1 MALKHDAQGF
11 LVGDPIDL
19 SKAVADWAAIRDD
32 VRAIRQA
39 VLGIESALNRDAPE
53 ARASVPATPGR
64 GAGLEE
70 ADPTVKAFN
79 EVAQPMAR
87 DARQGADTARAP
99 QNPQAVPARQALTGQ
114 PAQAARR
121 ERQIPV
127 LLRAPAVPQ
136 TGGAGGNAARRDTE
150 SAAAITR
157 AVAELRATRQAVTP
171 APAQPMGRDSRG
183 RFVRGAAAARPAAG
197 GGRGAGAGG
206 PTDGERDGQDESALR
221 SLGDRIVGAFKES
234 GAGLEEA
241 DPTVKAFNEVAQPM
255 ARGYELLTGGDS
267 QKKQEGWLRRI
278 YGSLTGFRK
287 DEGLFN
293 KVAAK
298 RLKAIEEKPVAE
310 AGGGGGLF
318 GGLLGML
325 GGLLKRIPGVGAL
338 AASAG
343 GLLARG
349 GGLLAGAGR
358 MDAGA
363 GRGLLGLGRGA
374 LRRIPIIGALLGGIG
389 AATDIYDSETDDTLT
404 RREKDQRAGKA
415 VGGLAGT
422 MGGMFAGAKLGALVG
437 AFAGPVGAAIGG
449 AIGGAAGLFFGDQA
463 GQIIGTTV
471 GGWVSDLRDADI
483 PGKIAAAWTA
493 TTEAVMS
500 AWNATVEGVKKGWDS
515 VVSGFTAVGDG
526 IGKAWGGFVDA
537 AKAGWESFTGLFA
550 SIFDALKS
558 IPVVGPA
565 IEAAQAAMEK
575 AADAVGGVVA
585 GAKEMAGAAATA
597 VKEKAVELGTKAA
610 EGVKSGVEYLGNNTT
625 VGKGIKAAGQGAAAI
640 AEKAPAAA
648 ERAYNVTAAA
658 AGSALEAIMPKGYR
672 HKALF
677 DGIKGGDSLT
687 KYGSYT
693 DEEAALVRELKT
705 SGANTSANVKG
716 GMSLEVQG
724 KISAQ
729 AKRAGLDPVMM
740 QKIAAMESGG
750 NANAISSTGA
760 IGIYQFTGQTASG
773 VGIKNRFDVDQNI
786 EGGMK
791 LTKQNQAMLEDAKLP
806 VTAENLYMMHQLG
819 PKAAKEVI
827 RGAASG
833 KSKEELS
840 ADTQKAMNLN
850 YGAKSKT
857 AADYIATNKKAL
869 DDRYA
874 AVTKD
879 AGGAQTAVAKA
890 DSPSPAAGQVAAVS
904 PAQPPAPAAKPAAVP
919 AEPANPAVAQAVTP
933 PATPNYV
940 GPTATPVVAAVA
952 VPPVPA
958 GPQAA
963 PVAEAPQVTVPMAS
977 NSARQPAVV
986 VAGGGEVGQD
996 LRERGIAHIATGGLG
1011 GA

>member
-1 MALKHDAQGF
+1 MALKYDAQGF

-39 VLGIESALNRDAPE
+39 VLGIESALNRDA
-53 ARASVPATPGR
+53 
-64 GAGLEE
+64 
-70 ADPTVKAFN
+70 
-79 EVAQPMAR
+79 
-87 DARQGADTARAP
+87 RQGADTARAP
-99 QNPQAVPARQALTGQ
+99 QNPQATPARQALTGQ

-150 SAAAITR
+150 SAAAVTR
-157 AVAELRATRQAVTP
+157 AVAELRATRQAVTR

-241 DPTVKAFNEVAQPM
+241 DPTVKAFNEVAKPM

-358 MDAGA
+358 MAAGA

-537 AKAGWESFTGLFA
+537 AKAGWESFTGLFT

-597 VKEKAVELGTKAA
+597 IKEKAVELGTKAV

-693 DEEAALVRELKT
+693 DEEAARIRELKT
-705 SGANTSANVKG
+705 SDANTSANVKG
-716 GMSLEVQG
+716 GMSPEVQD

-729 AKRAGLDPVMM
+729 AKKAGLDPVMM

-760 IGIYQFTGQTASG
+760 IGIYQFTGKTASG

-791 LTKQNQAMLEDAKLP
+791 LTKQNQAVLERAGLP

-819 PKAAKEVI
+819 PKAAQEVI
-827 RGAASG
+827 RGAAEG
-833 KSKEELS
+833 KSKGDLS

-850 YGAKSKT
+850 YGANSKT

-869 DDRYA
+869 NDRYA
-874 AVTKD
+874 SVTKD
-879 AGGAQTAVAKA
+879 TGSAPSAIAKA
-890 DSPSPAAGQVAAVS
+890 DSPSSVVAPAVSAPPAQSVAKTVVPAAPAAPVVAHAPAMPALPGLAAPATPVIASVSMPSVS
-904 PAQPPAPAAKPAAVP
+904 PA
-919 AEPANPAVAQAVTP
+919 
-933 PATPNYV
+933 
-940 GPTATPVVAAVA
+940 PVVPPIADAPPVA
-952 VPPVPA
+952 VPMA
-958 GPQAA
+958 GADA
-963 PVAEAPQVTVPMAS
+963 RKPVAVVS
-977 NSARQPAVV
+977 QPA
-986 VAGGGEVGQD
+986 EVGQD

>member
-358 MDAGA
+358 MAAGA

-500 AWNATVEGVKKGWDS
+500 AWNAAVEGVKKGWDS

-558 IPVVGPA
+558 TPVVGPA

-597 VKEKAVELGTKAA
+597 IKEKAVELGTKAV

-625 VGKGIKAAGQGAAAI
+625 VGRGIKAASQGAAAL
-640 AEKAPAAA
+640 AEKAAPAA

-672 HKALF
+672 HKAMF
-677 DGIKGGDSLT
+677 DGFKGGDNLT

-693 DEEAALVRELKT
+693 DEEAARIRELKT
-705 SGANTSANVKG
+705 SGANTSANLPG
-716 GMSLEVQG
+716 GMSPEIQD

-729 AKRAGLDPVMM
+729 AKKAGLDPVMM

-791 LTKQNQAMLEDAKLP
+791 LTRQNQSALEKAGLP

-827 RGAASG
+827 RGAAAG
-833 KSKEELS
+833 KTKEEMS
-840 ADTQKAMNLN
+840 ADTQRAMNLN
-850 YGAKSKT
+850 YGANSRT

-874 AVTKD
+874 SVTKD
-879 AGGAQTAVAKA
+879 TGGVQTSVARAG
-890 DSPSPAAGQVAAVS
+890 SPSPAVAAAS
-904 PAQPPAPAAKPAAVP
+904 PAQSPAPAAKPGAMPEAP
-919 AEPANPAVAQAVTP
+919 ATPAVAQAVAP
-933 PATPNYV
+933 PSTPNYA
-940 GPTATPVVAAVA
+940 GPAASAVVASVA
-952 VPPVPA
+952 VPPVPVA
-958 GPQAA
+958 PAPA

-977 NSARQPAVV
+977 NNSRPSPVV
-986 VAGGGEVGQD
+986 VAGGSDAGQD
-996 LRERGIAHIATGGLG
+996 MRDRGIAHIATGGLSG
-1011 GA
+1011 RA

>member
-39 VLGIESALNRDAPE
+39 VLGIESALNRAAPE

-99 QNPQAVPARQALTGQ
+99 QNPQATPARQALTGQ

-150 SAAAITR
+150 SAVAVTR
-157 AVAELRATRQAVTP
+157 AVAELRATRQAVTR

-183 RFVRGAAAARPAAG
+183 RFVRGAAAARPAASA
-197 GGRGAGAGG
+197 GRGAGAGG
-206 PTDGERDGQDESALR
+206 PADGDRDGQDESALR

-298 RLKAIEEKPVAE
+298 LLKAIEEKPVAE

-338 AASAG
+338 AAGAG

-358 MDAGA
+358 MAAGA

-404 RREKDQRAGKA
+404 RREKDQRTGKA

-422 MGGMFAGAKLGALVG
+422 MGGMFAGAKLGAMVG

-526 IGKAWGGFVDA
+526 IGKAWGGFVDT

-565 IEAAQAAMEK
+565 IEAAQSAMQK
-575 AADAVGGVVA
+575 AADAVGSVVA

-597 VKEKAVELGTKAA
+597 IKEKAVELGTKAV

-640 AEKAPAAA
+640 ADKAPAAA

-677 DGIKGGDSLT
+677 DGINGGDSLT

-693 DEEAALVRELKT
+693 DEEAARIRELKT

-716 GMSLEVQG
+716 GMSPEVQD

-729 AKRAGLDPVMM
+729 AKKAGLDPVMM

-874 AVTKD
+874 SVTKD
-879 AGGAQTAVAKA
+879 TGGAQTTVAKA
-890 DSPSPAAGQVAAVS
+890 DSPSPAAGQVAAAV
-904 PAQPPAPAAKPAAVP
+904 PAQSPAPAAKPAAVP

>member
-39 VLGIESALNRDAPE
+39 VLGIESALNRAAPE

-87 DARQGADTARAP
+87 DAGQGADTSRAP

-150 SAAAITR
+150 SAAAVTR
-157 AVAELRATRQAVTP
+157 AVAELRATRQAVTR

-197 GGRGAGAGG
+197 GGRGAGTGG
-206 PTDGERDGQDESALR
+206 PADGERDGQDESALR

-338 AASAG
+338 AAGAG

-358 MDAGA
+358 MAAGA
-363 GRGLLGLGRGA
+363 GSGLLGLGRGA

-389 AATDIYDSETDDTLT
+389 AATDIYDSEADDTLT

-422 MGGMFAGAKLGALVG
+422 MGGMFAGAKLGAMVG

-483 PGKIAAAWTA
+483 PGKIAAAWDTAVAFVKDGWQEVKGAALGVWESVKSGWADMTDSLKSAWDGALAKLEAGWQSVKDAGNQVAEWAGVQADSANDFIKDKTGIDIKAGATQAWSYVSDAA
-493 TTEAVMS
+493 TTA
-500 AWNATVEGVKKGWDS
+500 
-515 VVSGFTAVGDG
+515 GD
-526 IGKAWGGFVDA
+526 A
-537 AKAGWESFTGLFA
+537 
-550 SIFDALKS
+550 
-558 IPVVGPA
+558 VVGAGRVVVDKA
-565 IEAAQAAMEK
+565 IEIKDKAVELGAQ
-575 AADAVGGVVA
+575 AADAVGR
-585 GAKEMAGAAATA
+585 GASW
-597 VKEKAVELGTKAA
+597 AA
-610 EGVKSGVEYLGNNTT
+610 ENTT
-625 VGKGIKAAGQGAAAI
+625 VGRGSVKAWEGAKAAGNWVLGQTSKVFESGKGGAGTVSSGKGDFGGASYGTYQLSSAAGTLQKFLSSSKYGEQFAGLKPGTPEFDAKWKALANSDPSFGDAQHSFIQASHYDPAMSGLKDAGIDLSQRGAAVQDAI
-640 AEKAPAAA
+640 WSSS
-648 ERAYNVTAAA
+648 VQFG
-658 AGSALEAIMPKGYR
+658 AG
-672 HKALF
+672 
-677 DGIKGGDSLT
+677 
-687 KYGSYT
+687 
-693 DEEAALVRELKT
+693 
-705 SGANTSANVKG
+705 N
-716 GMSLEVQG
+716 
-724 KISAQ
+724 
-729 AKRAGLDPVMM
+729 AKRG
-740 QKIAAMESGG
+740 
-750 NANAISSTGA
+750 TGA
-760 IGIYQFTGQTASG
+760 IGMF
-773 VGIKNRFDVDQNI
+773 
-786 EGGMK
+786 
-791 LTKQNQAMLEDAKLP
+791 
-806 VTAENLYMMHQLG
+806 
-819 PKAAKEVI
+819 
-827 RGAASG
+827 
-833 KSKEELS
+833 
-840 ADTQKAMNLN
+840 QKALA
-850 YGAKSKT
+850 GR
-857 AADYIATNKKAL
+857 DVATMS
-869 DDRYA
+869 DQDI
-874 AVTKD
+874 
-879 AGGAQTAVAKA
+879 
-890 DSPSPAAGQVAAVS
+890 VAAVQDYKIANNDKLFAS
-904 PAQPPAPAAKPAAVP
+904 SSAAVRAGTAKRAVAEKERLLALAGEQSAPVAAGAPAQPGSPEGSPSVQ
-919 AEPANPAVAQAVTP
+919 AVAQATPQNPASAQQPAPPRAAAAPEGVTA
-933 PATPNYV
+933 PAAPALAQVSAPAAPV
-940 GPTATPVVAAVA
+940 GIVAPAAPVVAAVS
-952 VPPVPA
+952 VPTVP
-958 GPQAA
+958 AA
-963 PVAEAPQVTVPMAS
+963 PVVPPIADAPPVAVPMAGAD
-977 NSARQPAVV
+977 ARKPVAVVAQPA
-986 VAGGGEVGQD
+986 EVGQD

>member
-358 MDAGA
+358 MAAGA

-526 IGKAWGGFVDA
+526 IGKAWGKFVDS
-537 AKAGWESFTGLFA
+537 AKAGWDAITSLFTSAYEG
-550 SIFDALKS
+550 LKS
-558 IPVVGPA
+558 LPVIGPA
-565 IEAAQAAMEK
+565 IESVEGAAKK
-575 AADAVGGVVA
+575 AAEVVSSA
-585 GAKEMAGAAATA
+585 ATGAKELASKVADA
-597 VKEKAVELGTKAA
+597 AVELGSQAID
-610 EGVKSGVEYLGNNTT
+610 GVKAGASYLAENTT
-625 VGKGIKAAGQGAAAI
+625 VGRGATKAWEGAKSISGQIAERWNDAKQYLLGASDKAGVDAGTVAKIANFESGFNADAAPIRRDGTRLSSAHGYGQFIDGTWTDMLNKYGGKYGIEGAGKLTKEQAAKFRGDKTIQAAMLAEFTRENIEKGRKYGGTDDDANVYAFHNLGDKDAKNLLTGMRQNPSMTVREALSQGAKTDKERARVEAVITNNRSLYGDGSVTAAE
-640 AEKAPAAA
+640 AYSRMGQVMRRGEVFAADAQQAQQAPGGKRPPSYAALAMAKASPDGEAKPAPPRAAAAPEGVTAPAAP
-648 ERAYNVTAAA
+648 
-658 AGSALEAIMPKGYR
+658 AL
-672 HKALF
+672 
-677 DGIKGGDSLT
+677 
-687 KYGSYT
+687 
-693 DEEAALVRELKT
+693 
-705 SGANTSANVKG
+705 
-716 GMSLEVQG
+716 
-724 KISAQ
+724 AQ
-729 AKRAGLDPVMM
+729 
-740 QKIAAMESGG
+740 
-750 NANAISSTGA
+750 
-760 IGIYQFTGQTASG
+760 
-773 VGIKNRFDVDQNI
+773 
-786 EGGMK
+786 
-791 LTKQNQAMLEDAKLP
+791 
-806 VTAENLYMMHQLG
+806 
-819 PKAAKEVI
+819 
-827 RGAASG
+827 
-833 KSKEELS
+833 
-840 ADTQKAMNLN
+840 
-850 YGAKSKT
+850 
-857 AADYIATNKKAL
+857 
-869 DDRYA
+869 
-874 AVTKD
+874 
-879 AGGAQTAVAKA
+879 
-890 DSPSPAAGQVAAVS
+890 VS
-904 PAQPPAPAAKPAAVP
+904 APAAPVGIVAPAA
-919 AEPANPAVAQAVTP
+919 
-933 PATPNYV
+933 
-940 GPTATPVVAAVA
+940 PVVAAVS
-952 VPPVPA
+952 VPTVP
-958 GPQAA
+958 AA
-963 PVAEAPQVTVPMAS
+963 PVVPPIADAPPVAVPMAGAD
-977 NSARQPAVV
+977 ARKPVAVVAQPA
-986 VAGGGEVGQD
+986 EVGQD

>member
-64 GAGLEE
+64 
-70 ADPTVKAFN
+70 
-79 EVAQPMAR
+79 
-87 DARQGADTARAP
+87 
-99 QNPQAVPARQALTGQ
+99 
-114 PAQAARR
+114 
-121 ERQIPV
+121 
-127 LLRAPAVPQ
+127 
-136 TGGAGGNAARRDTE
+136 
-150 SAAAITR
+150 
-157 AVAELRATRQAVTP
+157 
-171 APAQPMGRDSRG
+171 
-183 RFVRGAAAARPAAG
+183 
-197 GGRGAGAGG
+197 
-206 PTDGERDGQDESALR
+206 
-221 SLGDRIVGAFKES
+221 

-358 MDAGA
+358 MAAGA

-565 IEAAQAAMEK
+565 IEAAQAAMQK

-585 GAKEMAGAAATA
+585 GAKEMAGAAETA
-597 VKEKAVELGTKAA
+597 IKEKAVELGTKAA
-610 EGVKSGVEYLGNNTT
+610 DSVKSGVEYLGNNTT
-625 VGKGIKAAGQGAAAI
+625 VGKGIKAAGQGVAAI
-640 AEKAPAAA
+640 ADKAPAAA

-687 KYGSYT
+687 RYGSYT
-693 DEEAALVRELKT
+693 DEEAARIRELKT

-716 GMSLEVQG
+716 GMSPEVQD

-729 AKRAGLDPVMM
+729 AKKAGLDPVMM

-791 LTKQNQAMLEDAKLP
+791 LTKQNQAMLEDAELP

-874 AVTKD
+874 SVTKD
-879 AGGAQTAVAKA
+879 TGGAQTAVAKA
-890 DSPSPAAGQVAAVS
+890 DSPSPAAGQVAAAV
-904 PAQPPAPAAKPAAVP
+904 PAQSPAPAAKPAAVP
-919 AEPANPAVAQAVTP
+919 TEPANPAVAQAVTP

-977 NSARQPAVV
+977 NSTRQPAVV